1 MQLIFV
7 VGLFSALSFVLIVLI
22 LSHINRETLYVKA
35 RIKYLF
41 STQKKEETR
50 RKAGRKAKKN
60 GKSLLSMSGKVIKN
74 LSAELSLAGIRL
86 RAEEFICIWAI
97 SAFLPAGLIILFGAD
112 WIVALGFLLLG
123 ATLPYLFV
131 RRAKGKRLALFE
143 KQLSD
148 ALMIMGNCLRTG
160 LSFQQAITSIAS
172 DMPEPISKEFARVAK
187 EVQLGVTLE
196 RALENMVERLG
207 SKDFMLIVAAVLI
220 QRQVGGNLSEIL
232 DGISDTIRE
241 RLKIKASIRVLTAT
255 GRISGI
261 IVGLMPVF
269 IMVILMLIN
278 PPYIR
283 TFFESSLGIMLL
295 CGAGGLELIG
305 FLAVK
310 KVVNIK
316 F

>member
-232 DGISDTIRE
+232 DGI
-241 RLKIKASIRVLTAT
+241 
-255 GRISGI
+255 
-261 IVGLMPVF
+261 
-269 IMVILMLIN
+269 
-278 PPYIR
+278 
-283 TFFESSLGIMLL
+283 
-295 CGAGGLELIG
+295 
-305 FLAVK
+305 
-310 KVVNIK
+310 
-316 F
+316 